1 MLLLTHGCSACTL
14 QRGSAQNGSWNI
26 FVRHDIVIKERT
38 RLGSSRV
45 LVVEIEEMNSLNT
58 ASLEDGIDESVGKI
72 ESS

>member
-1 MLLLTHGCSACTL
+1 
-14 QRGSAQNGSWNI
+14 
-26 FVRHDIVIKERT
+26 VRHDIVIKERT